1 MNRSFFFL
9 FGERDVSVIPVVQ
22 YKENTTELVLTI
34 LTKNTKK
41 NVQNPMGKKNCPMIQ
56 TVKSVCYSLSPL
68 AP

>member
-9 FGERDVSVIPVVQ
+9 CGERDVSVIPIVQ

-41 NVQNPMGKKNCPMIQ
+41 IVQNPMGKK
-56 TVKSVCYSLSPL
+56 KLSHDPNSKICVL
-68 AP
+68 QP

>member
-9 FGERDVSVIPVVQ
+9 FGKRDVSVIPVVQ

-41 NVQNPMGKKNCPMIQ
+41 IVQNPMGKKIVP
-56 TVKSVCYSLSPL
+56 
-68 AP
+68 